1 MPALTELDAHRVTDA
16 RWKYPPQGRLGFAS
30 VVIGPC
36 GPVHPNVPV
45 RAEHR
50 EKRVD
55 AGEQVRPRQD
65 PLELST
71 DSRFPGARR
80 SIKDDYLPGTE
91 WHSWPRHFYER
102 IQRSSLG
109 KRHGNWLEPTTPAA

>member
-1 MPALTELDAHRVTDA
+1 MDQSMPALAELDAHRVATA
-16 RWKYPPQGRLGFAS
+16 RRKYPPQRRLRRVR

-36 GPVHPNVPV
+36 GPGHPDVPV
-45 RAEHR
+45 RAEHG
-50 EKRVD
+50 KKSVD

-80 SIKDDYLPGTE
+80 SIEDDYLPGTQ
-91 WHSWPRHFYER
+91 WHSWLRHSYER
-102 IQRSSLG
+102 TTHSSLG
-109 KRHGNWLEPTTPAA
+109 KQPPHSS